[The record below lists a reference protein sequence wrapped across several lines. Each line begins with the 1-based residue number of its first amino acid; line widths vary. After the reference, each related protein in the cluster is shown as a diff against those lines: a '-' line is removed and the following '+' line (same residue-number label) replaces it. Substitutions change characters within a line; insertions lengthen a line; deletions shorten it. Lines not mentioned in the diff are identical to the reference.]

1 MTREC
6 PQHDRESI
14 ANSKIKERQ
23 RFRVEC
29 MNNIIMAS
37 ILALADRHTHNLN
50 IRVYYTF
57 DDIVCNGC
65 VNCAG
70 TKIEHT
76 THYMSANTFRKIT
89 SLHVKCTR
97 NSHHQDMGRAGNTH
111 SEHAAR
117 RHSDSKYSHE
127 PTNRHTTNSQNYDN
141 FFLVFC
147 IFNFQTKIKLT
158 KMKRI

>member
-111 SEHAAR
+111 TQNMQHADTQTA
-117 RHSDSKYSHE
+117 STVMSQ
-127 PTNRHTTNSQNYDN
+127 PTATQPILKTTTIFSL
-141 FFLVFC
+141 FFVSS
-147 IFNFQTKIKLT
+147 IF
-158 KMKRI
+158 KRK